1 MALRTAEAASTFWER
16 LVAYV
21 DDEYSSLMSFHLLA
35 KHVLLLLSNQVVQ
48 ICDDIFEF
56 CGNAAN
62 VDITERAAAAA
73 RFAWVTLQAQN
84 FMSAYHKDKFR
95 HHHAL
100 NSTFV
105 RFLTRHMA
113 DQTALGLK
121 KEVDKLKSEIAD
133 LKGAKTP
140 ASLDSFNKLDSRVG
154 TIIRLNNLKTR
165 E

>member
-1 MALRTAEAASTFWER
+1 
-16 LVAYV
+16 
-21 DDEYSSLMSFHLLA
+21 
-35 KHVLLLLSNQVVQ
+35 
-48 ICDDIFEF
+48 
-56 CGNAAN
+56 
-62 VDITERAAAAA
+62 
-73 RFAWVTLQAQN
+73 
-84 FMSAYHKDKFR
+84 MSAYLKDKF
-95 HHHAL
+95 HHHRAL

-133 LKGAKTP
+133 LKGAKMP
-140 ASLDSFNKLDSRVG
+140 ASLDSFNKLDGRVG